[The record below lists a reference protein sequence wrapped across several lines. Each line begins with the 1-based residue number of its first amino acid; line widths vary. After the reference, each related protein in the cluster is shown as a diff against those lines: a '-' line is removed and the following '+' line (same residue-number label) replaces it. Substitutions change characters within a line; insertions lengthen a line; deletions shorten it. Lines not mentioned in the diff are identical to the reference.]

1 MSLPGFRNAIEVL
14 REVAALNERNPALP
28 TPRVIIDGN
37 SKDGQKVEVYFY
49 ISSYCYEYHLTEAQ
63 RKEQVRLEIE
73 NTINTVVEAFGPD
86 LDWVSND
93 PSESTHD
100 KAHFTLAA
108 EWRPGV
114 TVRMLT
120 QRDKIGEM
128 VDTIDSGPQVIT
140 DGDTVQL
147 VRQTATVWK
156 PNISIGRRA
165 TPAYELEAAPLVL
178 AVEA

>member
-28 TPRVIIDGN
+28 TPRVTIDGS

-49 ISSYCYEYHLTEAQ
+49 ISHYCYDYLLTETE
-63 RKEQVRLEIE
+63 RKEQARLAIE
-73 NTINTVVEAFGPD
+73 NMINTVVEAFGPD

-100 KAHFTLAA
+100 KVHFVLTA
-108 EWRPGV
+108 EWKPGV

-128 VDTIDSGPQVIT
+128 VDVVDSGPQVLT

-147 VRQTATVWK
+147 VRQTATIWK
-156 PNISIGRRA
+156 PNITIGRRA